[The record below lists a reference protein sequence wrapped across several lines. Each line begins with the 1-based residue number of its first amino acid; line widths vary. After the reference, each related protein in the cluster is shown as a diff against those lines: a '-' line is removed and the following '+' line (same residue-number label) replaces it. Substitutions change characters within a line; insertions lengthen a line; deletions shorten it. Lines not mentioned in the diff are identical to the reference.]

1 MTGSILE
8 LLNGQA
14 GMNGVAAARD
24 TDELV
29 AFELLTV
36 DEGGWPHV
44 AWLGPAEVLPID
56 NDSLALAVWPGSQTR
71 QNLQAGRCVLQVVV
85 DGLIHRIRL
94 QVVGLGPVA
103 GGDGSLEGFLGTAAE
118 IITDDVAY
126 ADVLSGL
133 RYKLLDSAKVLQRW
147 EMQVT
152 NLTEV
157 VARHKRSSSSR

>member
-1 MTGSILE
+1 MKMQVLE
-8 LLNGQA
+8 LLDEVA
-14 GMNGVAAARD
+14 GPNGVQAARD

-56 NDSLALAVWPGSQTR
+56 ENTLALAVWPGSQSR
-71 QNLQAGRCVLQVVV
+71 QNLQSGRGVLQVVV

-94 QVVGLGPVA
+94 EFVELGPVPV
-103 GGDGSLEGFLGTAAE
+103 GDGSIEGFVGTAVE
-118 IITDDVAY
+118 IITDDVVY

-133 RYKLLDSAKVLQRW
+133 KYRLVEKSKVLRRW
-147 EMQVT
+147 EEQVAS
-152 NLTEV
+152 LAEV
-157 VARHKRSSSSR
+157 VAGQSRPTE